1 VVEGK
6 TSFMAPMIPVSL
18 DPQALTI
25 ALAGHGAAALR
36 RWGLLQEAGAISAV
50 YYADE
55 PDAALEALAADRCRL
70 GLPDDEAL
78 AKIDVLWVVGLADR
92 QAAALAARARR
103 HKVLVNVED
112 RREHCVFHNTAE
124 LRRGS
129 LLLTVST
136 GGRSPGLAQRIRAH
150 LEREFGPEWADRLQ
164 TLGDLRDEW
173 RQSGDDLPALA
184 AKTET
189 FVKQNGWLA
198 EPSPHRE

>member
-1 VVEGK
+1 
-6 TSFMAPMIPVSL
+6 MAPMIPVSL

-36 RWGLLQEAGAISAV
+36 RWHLLREAGAASALC
-50 YYADE
+50 YADE
-55 PDAALEALAADRCRL
+55 PDAALEAAAGDHYRL
-70 GLPDDEAL
+70 GLPKDAAL
-78 AKIDVLWVVGLADR
+78 AGIDVLWVVGIPDDEAG
-92 QAAALAARARR
+92 ALAAHARC

-112 RREHCVFHNTAE
+112 RREHCFFHNTAE

-150 LEREFGPEWADRLQ
+150 LAREFGPEWAERLQ
-164 TLGDLRDEW
+164 TLGDLRTRW
-173 RQSGDDLPALA
+173 RQGGDDLPALA

-189 FVKQNGWLA
+189 YVKQNGWLA
-198 EPSPHRE
+198 EPAPHRE

>member
-1 VVEGK
+1 
-6 TSFMAPMIPVSL
+6 MAPMIPVSL

-36 RWGLLQEAGAISAV
+36 RWDLLQDAGATSAV
-50 YYADE
+50 CYADE
-55 PDAALEALAADRCRL
+55 PDAALEALAAGRYRL

-78 AKIDVLWVVGLADR
+78 ARIDVLWVVGLPDR
-92 QAAALAARARR
+92 EAAALAATARR

-150 LEREFGPEWADRLQ
+150 LEQEFGPEWADRLQ

-173 RQSGDDLPALA
+173 RQGGDDLPALA

>member
-1 VVEGK
+1 
-6 TSFMAPMIPVSL
+6 MIPVSL

-36 RWGLLQEAGAISAV
+36 RWRLLQEAGAATATC
-50 YYADE
+50 YADE
-55 PDAALEALAADRCRL
+55 PDPALEAEAGDRARA
-70 GLPDDEAL
+70 GLPDDAAL
-78 AKIDVLWVVGLADR
+78 AAIDVLWVVGIADEE
-92 QAAALAARARR
+92 AGALAARARR

-112 RREHCVFHNTAE
+112 RREHCFFHNTAE

-129 LLLTVST
+129 LLLAIST

-150 LEREFGPEWADRLQ
+150 LAQEFGPEWAERLQ

-173 RQSGDDLPALA
+173 RLGGDALPALA

-189 FVKQNGWLA
+189 YVKQNGWLT
-198 EPSPHRE
+198 EPAPPRE